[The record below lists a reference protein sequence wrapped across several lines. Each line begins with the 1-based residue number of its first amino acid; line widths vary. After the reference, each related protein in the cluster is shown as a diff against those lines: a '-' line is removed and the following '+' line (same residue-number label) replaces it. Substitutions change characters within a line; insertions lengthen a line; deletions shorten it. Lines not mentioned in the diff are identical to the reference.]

1 MSSHA
6 VFFNEVYLSFVSL
19 SYAAAFL
26 CRLCCAR
33 SEKEVGIHSLWT
45 WWKRKRKRQDS
56 EEKGQPDCRFSFHAL
71 IPKGALDVRSDC
83 GGYGMGFRWAQAWL
97 GSGLEMGSESPSGHC
112 NKLEHQLQFM
122 LTEKQAVIQFD
133 FHQERAHR

>member
-1 MSSHA
+1 MTFMPCEIGKGGGHPLL
-6 VFFNEVYLSFVSL
+6 VDLVEEETQKT
-19 SYAAAFL
+19 
-26 CRLCCAR
+26 RL
-33 SEKEVGIHSLWT
+33 G
-45 WWKRKRKRQDS
+45 RKR
-56 EEKGQPDCRFSFHAL
+56 QPDCRFSFHAL

-112 NKLEHQLQFM
+112 NKLGHQPQAM

-133 FHQERAHR
+133 CHQERAHR